1 MLKNIWLRNR
11 YASFQQPFSHPAPLC
26 SVRTTLSKPEPLPC
40 LRLKLTYSSEAFSSA
55 VAMETEPLPYFRR
68 HPLLPLRQGPTE
80 RIPLGNRGFN
90 GRDYLTR
97 ITNNGANARVSWC
110 WSCDYS
116 FTDCSSWRK
125 RSKSLW

>member
-1 MLKNIWLRNR
+1 MLKNIWLRNC
-11 YASFQQPFSHPAPLC
+11 YASVQQPLSHPAPIC
-26 SVRTTLSKPEPLPC
+26 SVRTALSKPETLSC
-40 LRLKLTYSSEAFSSA
+40 LRLKQTYSSEAFSSA

-68 HPLLPLRQGPTE
+68 HPLPLRQGPTE

-90 GRDYLTR
+90 GRDNLTR
-97 ITNNGANARVSWC
+97 ITNNGANARVPWC